1 MSSRACLRCIS
12 KKRRC
17 DHERPVCGSCRKHAQ
32 ACEYPPPQQ
41 RRGPVAGLT
50 KLAETRVQQCEN
62 ALWFLLSLPEVGA
75 ALERIHLEQGELAL
89 PSAPTSGLERTERA
103 EWWTEYPLDS
113 TSSLLRFLQQGH
125 VMQAAG
131 AQPQPT
137 GTSEASSSSAGLSA
151 RSRIEEAHTIVVA
164 QDLGYDEQAG
174 SGSTTP
180 NRPYGDVLDND
191 AQQPRNTFSHLWNLV
206 SAAIPDEPCPVTR
219 AAHAGQPPR
228 PGASKECDERECFW

>member
-1 MSSRACLRCIS
+1 M
-12 KKRRC
+12 
-17 DHERPVCGSCRKHAQ
+17 
-32 ACEYPPPQQ
+32 
-41 RRGPVAGLT
+41 AG
-50 KLAETRVQQCEN
+50 
-62 ALWFLLSLPEVGA
+62 
-75 ALERIHLEQGELAL
+75 ALERIHLDQGEVGTLQFYKEYPLILQLAL

-137 GTSEASSSSAGLSA
+137 VLSVSEAASSSTLSP
-151 RSRIEEAHTIVVA
+151 RSRMEEAHTIVVA
-164 QDLGYDEQAG
+164 QDLGYDEAGG

-191 AQQPRNTFSHLWNLV
+191 AHQPRNTFSHLWHLV
-206 SAAIPDEPCPVTR
+206 SAAIPDEPGAAGR
-219 AAHAGQPPR
+219 AA
-228 PGASKECDERECFW
+228 GAAEGETRRQGEAPFREGEGKESFW